1 MIARTIKTPRTIA
14 KIATEEMGA
23 LNGSIRRRKNILSI
37 QQLKTLPLIVT
48 FDFKGFRNDGQNLCH
63 IGLL

>member
-23 LNGSIRRRKNILSI
+23 LNGSIRKKNMVSI
-37 QQLKTLPLIVT
+37 QQLKTLYVIVT
-48 FDFKGFRNDGQNLCH
+48 FDFKGTF
-63 IGLL
+63 

>member
-23 LNGSIRRRKNILSI
+23 LNGSIGRKKYGKYSKIKNS
-37 QQLKTLPLIVT
+37 P
-48 FDFKGFRNDGQNLCH
+48 CH
-63 IGLL
+63 SYL